1 MNTSRTQPAE
11 NQMPLA
17 RFLERI
23 RHTVSHDMR
32 TPLGT
37 IVNYAAVLEAN
48 EGSDAEEVRDL
59 GRRIRGN
66 AQRAARMIQLL
77 AGVVELASRPLRS
90 APTDLATLAR
100 SILDDAGARGSVLLA
115 PGPRPTLADV
125 DAEVLGFAWR
135 AFVAV
140 ESDSA
145 GKPVESADLIVEPER
160 DAVVVELQCGSNAA
174 LLVPGAPTGAASVE
188 LSAFLRHNG
197 GPGRIESSLGLG
209 LAQELLIRHGG
220 SMTVFGRPGS
230 RSGIRV
236 RLPVAA

>member
-1 MNTSRTQPAE
+1 MNMSRIQPTE
-11 NQMPLA
+11 NQSPLA

-100 SILDDAGARGSVLLA
+100 SILDDAGARGSALLA
-115 PGPRPTLADV
+115 SGSQPTLADV

-145 GKPVESADLIVEPER
+145 GKPVESADLIVAPER
-160 DAVVVELQCGSNAA
+160 GEVVVELQCGSSPG
-174 LLVPGAPTGAASVE
+174 LPGAPTGPASVD